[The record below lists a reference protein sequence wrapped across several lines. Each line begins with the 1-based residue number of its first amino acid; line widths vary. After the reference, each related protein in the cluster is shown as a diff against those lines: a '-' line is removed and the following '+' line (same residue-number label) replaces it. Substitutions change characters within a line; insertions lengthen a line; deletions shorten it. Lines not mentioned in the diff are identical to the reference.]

1 MLKRIFAFFNH
12 TVFKRLCAAVFL
24 LAMYSALD
32 VFVETSLNDDI
43 HFPDGVQ
50 AVLGGVLSLLLVFR
64 TNSAYDRWW
73 EARKQWGQL
82 VNDSRNLALKVRSLV
97 HIPPAER
104 RRTGEIIMAFPHS
117 LRDHL
122 RGRRSP
128 HGPEG
133 VNHVPLYLARVM
145 FDKINGWRQS
155 NAIDGWTQQVLDRH
169 VAAWMDIAGAC
180 ERIRNTP
187 LPLSHRALIP
197 QILLCYMLVLPISLP
212 DNLWTILVTCTVGY
226 FMLGLEFIA
235 EELEEPFGH
244 DSDDLPLEQF
254 CANID
259 RSVQEALSFE
269 DPTPSDSSKSAE
281 LPAAAGPA

>member
-1 MLKRIFAFFNH
+1 MLKRIVAFFGH
-12 TVFKRLCAAVFL
+12 TVFKRLCVAVVL
-24 LAMYSALD
+24 LAIYSALD

-73 EARKQWGQL
+73 EARKLWGSL
-82 VNDSRNLALKVRSLV
+82 VNDTRNLALKVRTLV
-97 HIPPAER
+97 HVPQAER
-104 RRTGEIIMAFPHS
+104 KRAGEVIMAFPNA

-128 HGPEG
+128 YGPEG
-133 VNHVPLYLARVM
+133 VHHVPLYLARAM
-145 FDKINGWRQS
+145 FEHVNRWKESG
-155 NAIDGWTQQVLDRH
+155 AIDGFTQTVLDRH
-169 VAAWMDIAGAC
+169 VSAYMDIAGAC

-197 QILLCYMLVLPISLP
+197 QVLLCYLLVLPISLP
-212 DNLWTILVTCTVGY
+212 DNLWTIVVTCTVGY

-244 DSDDLPLEQF
+244 DSDDLPLEAF
-254 CANID
+254 CANME
-259 RSVQEALSFE
+259 RSVLEVLNE
-269 DPTPSDSSKSAE
+269 DITIPSDSSMSAE
-281 LPAAAGPA
+281 QPAVASPV

>member
-12 TVFKRLCAAVFL
+12 TVFKRLCVAVFL

-32 VFVETSLNDDI
+32 VFVETSLDDDI

-82 VNDSRNLALKVRSLV
+82 VNDSRNLALKVRTLV
-97 HIPPAER
+97 HIPLAER
-104 RRTGEIIMAFPHS
+104 RRTGELIMAFPQA
-117 LRDHL
+117 LREHL

-128 HGPEG
+128 HAPDGI
-133 VNHVPLYLARVM
+133 NHVPLYLARQMLEKV
-145 FDKINGWRQS
+145 NHWREAG
-155 NAIDGWTQQVLDRH
+155 AIDGFTQTVLDRH

-254 CANID
+254 CATIE
-259 RSVQEALSFE
+259 RSVQETMAEELKA
-269 DPTPSDSSKSAE
+269 PTEAV
-281 LPAAAGPA
+281 